1 MGLNSKVDVG
11 SPSMPCRLLAIAFR
25 GRTLDWGESAG
36 FSRINACKTRS
47 PEYQFIFLGG
57 IASNSAVAWS

>member
-1 MGLNSKVDVG
+1 
-11 SPSMPCRLLAIAFR
+11 MPCRLLAIAFR